1 MDLIQKKLILTFL
14 FFLGFSSLIC
24 QDDEPTYFSWQPV
37 PNKYYVIWSKDVRN
51 NIDTSKVK
59 IVQEGCDSCIFP
71 VYSVPYKGH
80 KFTPYLWAFIETDC
94 ISEIKTD
101 YVGKIYYN
109 KHRKKDMIARQLF
122 GVTLYKAEDISML
135 EELAEENKVKIVLEC
150 KPESP
155 YSVMK
160 LTYLLSC
167 TNESGDAVEVS
178 KIFYYTKLFQIV
190 QTLFWNNVELTSIY
204 DNIEYQK
211 GHLYLSAYN
220 QIDYFVPL
228 SARSASICIS
238 DLLGREI
245 SRIDLE
251 QFGSNSLV
259 LDTNMFHSGIYFYSL
274 FVDGVCVS
282 TKQMIFR
289 R

>member
-1 MDLIQKKLILTFL
+1 MKKHCTNLILTFL

-24 QDDEPTYFSWQPV
+24 QDYEYHYLAWEQPV
-37 PNKYYVIWSKDVRN
+37 PNKYYVVWSEDVRN

-59 IVQEGCDSCIFP
+59 IIEEGYHRWRNRFG
-71 VYSVPYKGH
+71 VPYKDH
-80 KFTPYLWAFIETDC
+80 KLIPFLWAFIETDC
-94 ISEIKTD
+94 ISEIETD
-101 YVGKIYYN
+101 YVGKIYFD
-109 KHRKKDMIARQLF
+109 HICWKKDMIVTQLF
-122 GVTLYKAEDISML
+122 RVTLYNAEDISIL
-135 EELAEENKVKIVLEC
+135 EKLAEENKVKIIIEYTV
-150 KPESP
+150 PF
-155 YSVMK
+155 MN

-167 TNESGDAVEVS
+167 TNESGDAIEVS
-178 KIFYYTKLFQIV
+178 KKLYNTKLFRIV
-190 QTLFWNNVELTSIY
+190 FPVIPNDMEITSIY

-211 GHLYLSAYN
+211 SHLYLSAYN

-259 LDTNMFHSGIYFYSL
+259 LDTNMFHSGVYFYSL